1 MPAFDVAKGTVRGA
15 LPILL
20 VSAAGGLVAGL
31 VLGGMKTELTV
42 VQGLLVMIPA
52 FLAIRGSV
60 YGSLGSRL
68 SSALHQG
75 ILEPRP
81 AWDRRLLAAAV
92 AAILNGLT
100 ATVFA
105 AFVAFGVLTVLHR
118 SVAPLSILVLIALL
132 GGILAGGAMIGT
144 IMIVVFT
151 GYRRGMDPD
160 NLVGPTVTVAGDIFG
175 MLALYIAT
183 HIVLWVR

>member
-1 MPAFDVAKGTVRGA
+1 MPALEVAKRTIRGA

-20 VSAAGGLVAGL
+20 ISAAGGLIAGL

-75 ILEPRP
+75 LIDPYP
-81 AWDRRLLAAAV
+81 TWDDRLVAATA

-100 ATVFA
+100 ASFFA
-105 AFVAFGVLTVLHR
+105 ALVAFGVLTLLHR
-118 SVAPLSILVLIALL
+118 TVAPLSTLVLIALI
-132 GGILAGGAMIGT
+132 GGILAGVAMITT
-144 IMIVVFT
+144 IVIVVFT
-151 GYRRGMDPD
+151 GYQKGMDPD

-175 MLALYIAT
+175 MLALYLAT
-183 HIVLWVR
+183 HLVLWIR